1 MELTFAQQSTAFL
14 CSLVFGAAAGL
25 LYDIFKIIR
34 MTLCKGK
41 ASVFVTDF
49 LYVFIVSLNLF
60 IFSVAYMLGFFRVFV
75 TVGSFLGFVICRLTL
90 GRLLSLVYCPMIRFT
105 ESVCVK
111 ISQKIKK
118 NLKKLLKN
126 SNNILYNEGKN
137 KGIFRNDNNN
147 SAEKADSFEDEK
159 KHKESKRSTAASR
172 QTEDGAIKEITPK
185 KRKKGRYILI
195 YLAIIGFVFYAV
207 ITIINQNV
215 QIAEKKA
222 ELTDLQQQ
230 ISVVEIQSQY
240 LKKVQNYKGDDLKK
254 YIEKIAKD
262 ELGYVGDGERIF
274 INVAGE

>member
-111 ISQKIKK
+111 ISQKLKK
-118 NLKKLLKN
+118 SEKLLKN

-159 KHKESKRSTAASR
+159 STKKVKESTAASR

-195 YLAIIGFVFYAV
+195 YLAIIGFVFMP
-207 ITIINQNV
+207 
-215 QIAEKKA
+215 
-222 ELTDLQQQ
+222 
-230 ISVVEIQSQY
+230 
-240 LKKVQNYKGDDLKK
+240 
-254 YIEKIAKD
+254 
-262 ELGYVGDGERIF
+262 
-274 INVAGE
+274 

>member
-1 MELTFAQQSTAFL
+1 MKKST
-14 CSLVFGAAAGL
+14 
-25 LYDIFKIIR
+25 K
-34 MTLCKGK
+34 K
-41 ASVFVTDF
+41 
-49 LYVFIVSLNLF
+49 
-60 IFSVAYMLGFFRVFV
+60 
-75 TVGSFLGFVICRLTL
+75 
-90 GRLLSLVYCPMIRFT
+90 
-105 ESVCVK
+105 VK
-111 ISQKIKK
+111 
-118 NLKKLLKN
+118 
-126 SNNILYNEGKN
+126 E
-137 KGIFRNDNNN
+137 
-147 SAEKADSFEDEK
+147 
-159 KHKESKRSTAASR
+159 STAASR

-195 YLAIIGFVFYAV
+195 YLTIIGFVFYAV

-215 QIAEKKA
+215 HIAEKKA

>member
-1 MELTFAQQSTAFL
+1 
-14 CSLVFGAAAGL
+14 
-25 LYDIFKIIR
+25 

-137 KGIFRNDNNN
+137 KGHLQSLMTLSQRL
-147 SAEKADSFEDEK
+147 EL
-159 KHKESKRSTAASR
+159 H
-172 QTEDGAIKEITPK
+172 
-185 KRKKGRYILI
+185 
-195 YLAIIGFVFYAV
+195 
-207 ITIINQNV
+207 TIIMSF
-215 QIAEKKA
+215 ILYITAF
-222 ELTDLQQQ
+222 T
-230 ISVVEIQSQY
+230 ISVLLICLTSILMFSRTDFIQKRLTASQEEP
-240 LKKVQNYKGDDLKK
+240 L
-254 YIEKIAKD
+254 
-262 ELGYVGDGERIF
+262 RP
-274 INVAGE
+274 

>member
-1 MELTFAQQSTAFL
+1 MRVRIKVYLETIIIIQQRKQIVLKMKKST
-14 CSLVFGAAAGL
+14 
-25 LYDIFKIIR
+25 K
-34 MTLCKGK
+34 K
-41 ASVFVTDF
+41 
-49 LYVFIVSLNLF
+49 
-60 IFSVAYMLGFFRVFV
+60 
-75 TVGSFLGFVICRLTL
+75 
-90 GRLLSLVYCPMIRFT
+90 
-105 ESVCVK
+105 VK
-111 ISQKIKK
+111 
-118 NLKKLLKN
+118 
-126 SNNILYNEGKN
+126 E
-137 KGIFRNDNNN
+137 
-147 SAEKADSFEDEK
+147 
-159 KHKESKRSTAASR
+159 STAASR

-262 ELGYVGDGERIF
+262 ELGYVGNRNAESTRLQQHKHCNEVCNLLIACGCYRKCNRYF
-274 INVAGE
+274 NRHFHLAVCNL

>member
-1 MELTFAQQSTAFL
+1 MRVRIKVYLETIIIIQQRKQIVLKMKKST
-14 CSLVFGAAAGL
+14 
-25 LYDIFKIIR
+25 K
-34 MTLCKGK
+34 K
-41 ASVFVTDF
+41 
-49 LYVFIVSLNLF
+49 
-60 IFSVAYMLGFFRVFV
+60 
-75 TVGSFLGFVICRLTL
+75 
-90 GRLLSLVYCPMIRFT
+90 
-105 ESVCVK
+105 VK
-111 ISQKIKK
+111 
-118 NLKKLLKN
+118 
-126 SNNILYNEGKN
+126 E
-137 KGIFRNDNNN
+137 
-147 SAEKADSFEDEK
+147 
-159 KHKESKRSTAASR
+159 STAASR
-172 QTEDGAIKEITPK
+172 QTEDGAIKEIT
-185 KRKKGRYILI
+185 LI

>member
-159 KHKESKRSTAASR
+159 KHKESKR
-172 QTEDGAIKEITPK
+172 KH
-185 KRKKGRYILI
+185 ILI

>member
-49 LYVFIVSLNLF
+49 LYVLIVSLNLF

-137 KGIFRNDNNN
+137 KGIFRNDENN

-159 KHKESKRSTAASR
+159 KHKESKRKYCGFSADR
-172 QTEDGAIKEITPK
+172 
-185 KRKKGRYILI
+185 GRR
-195 YLAIIGFVFYAV
+195 
-207 ITIINQNV
+207 N
-215 QIAEKKA
+215 
-222 ELTDLQQQ
+222 
-230 ISVVEIQSQY
+230 
-240 LKKVQNYKGDDLKK
+240 KGDNS
-254 YIEKIAKD
+254 EKA
-262 ELGYVGDGERIF
+262 
-274 INVAGE
+274 

>member
-41 ASVFVTDF
+41 ASVFITDF

-75 TVGSFLGFVICRLTL
+75 TIGSFLGFVICRLTL
-90 GRLLSLVYCPMIRFT
+90 GRLLSLVYCPMIRFM

-118 NLKKLLKN
+118 NLKK
-126 SNNILYNEGKN
+126 
-137 KGIFRNDNNN
+137 
-147 SAEKADSFEDEK
+147 
-159 KHKESKRSTAASR
+159 
-172 QTEDGAIKEITPK
+172 EITQK

>member
-75 TVGSFLGFVICRLTL
+75 TVGSFLGFAVCRLTL

-137 KGIFRNDNNN
+137 KGIFRNDENN

-159 KHKESKRSTAASR
+159 KHKESK
-172 QTEDGAIKEITPK
+172 K
-185 KRKKGRYILI
+185 KHC
-195 YLAIIGFVFYAV
+195 GFSADRRRR
-207 ITIINQNV
+207 N
-215 QIAEKKA
+215 
-222 ELTDLQQQ
+222 
-230 ISVVEIQSQY
+230 
-240 LKKVQNYKGDDLKK
+240 KGDNS
-254 YIEKIAKD
+254 EKA
-262 ELGYVGDGERIF
+262 
-274 INVAGE
+274 

>member
-1 MELTFAQQSTAFL
+1 MKKST
-14 CSLVFGAAAGL
+14 
-25 LYDIFKIIR
+25 K
-34 MTLCKGK
+34 K
-41 ASVFVTDF
+41 
-49 LYVFIVSLNLF
+49 
-60 IFSVAYMLGFFRVFV
+60 
-75 TVGSFLGFVICRLTL
+75 
-90 GRLLSLVYCPMIRFT
+90 
-105 ESVCVK
+105 VK
-111 ISQKIKK
+111 
-118 NLKKLLKN
+118 
-126 SNNILYNEGKN
+126 E
-137 KGIFRNDNNN
+137 
-147 SAEKADSFEDEK
+147 
-159 KHKESKRSTAASR
+159 STAASR

-195 YLAIIGFVFYAV
+195 YLAIIGFVF
-207 ITIINQNV
+207 QNV